1 MRRNKGLT
9 LVEVIISVAIFM
21 IVILFSFPILT
32 QSALTNIKS
41 ESKREAQEYG
51 VMVSEELHVKAK
63 AHPNYSNLEKDLL
76 ENDFLDFGQGFV
88 KIGANNLEL
97 SKDDLTVKLMFS
109 DDFKRVKIS
118 VHSKQAMFETM
129 EWLNYAG

>member
-1 MRRNKGLT
+1 MRRKKGLT

-32 QSALTNIKS
+32 QSALINIQS

-51 VMVSEELHVKAK
+51 VMVAEELHVKAK
-63 AHPNYSNLEKDLL
+63 AHPDYENLEKDLL
-76 ENDFLDFGQGFV
+76 EHDFLDFNQRFNR
-88 KIGANNLEL
+88 KGANNLEL
-97 SKDDLTVKLMFS
+97 SKDNLTLKLLFT

-118 VHSKQAMFETM
+118 VYLKQGVFETM
-129 EWLNYAG
+129 EWLDYAG